1 MSVEMAQPTPIKDF
15 TKLIVWQKA
24 MDLTVALYEVTKKF
38 PKEELYS
45 SVNQMRRSSSSC
57 HANLSEGNAVSYF
70 KKKEISFYVTALGSI
85 QETRSWLIQ
94 SNRLGFIS
102 NDEFR
107 KLEGDCV
114 EIVKMIFALI
124 KRTKQEDH

>member
-1 MSVEMAQPTPIKDF
+1 MSIGTLQTTAMKDF
-15 TKLIVWQKA
+15 TTLLVWQKA
-24 MDLTVALYEVTKKF
+24 MDLTVAIYEVTKKF

-45 SVNQMRRSSSSC
+45 SVNQIRRSSSSC

-70 KKKEISFYVTALGSI
+70 KKKEINFYVTALGSI

-94 SNRLGFIS
+94 SHRLGYIDE
-102 NDEFR
+102 DEFL
-107 KLEGDCV
+107 KLDGDCV

-124 KRTKQEDH
+124 KRAKQEDH